1 MQSAIEEKPPLFEWR
16 LCLLYSALFIPNA
29 IHLSFFPLWLERR
42 GLDAVE
48 ISTLLTLPVFVR
60 LLVTPIL
67 TQVADNAKERAD
79 ILVALSGASLLFAA
93 MLLYPLGYWGI
104 LVVIMILAAFWSPQV
119 PIADSI
125 ALSGVRRYGIDYP
138 SVRIWGS
145 VLFLCTNVAAGL
157 IIQRTSADLAVMLMV
172 AGFAL
177 IFGAAFVTPRLG
189 KRRQP
194 DQGLFSSLRILKNP
208 LVLLILVATGLI
220 QGSHGLMYNFGS
232 IYWQS
237 LGISSQQVGFLW
249 AVPVISEIVLFRCYS
264 RLFGKWKPQSILA
277 VAGSISIVRWILFS
291 SAPLLGLGF
300 YGFSAVQMLHGF
312 TFGATY
318 LAQQAFLAHA
328 VPEEQAG
335 AAQGMSVLVHGII
348 MVAVMFVSGPLY
360 AAFGG
365 RGFIVMTA
373 VAAAGIAAGF
383 AFAARIGASKS
394 PDGHSTP

>member
-1 MQSAIEEKPPLFEWR
+1 MQNAIEDRPPLFEWR
-16 LCLLYSALFIPNA
+16 LCLLYSTLFIPNA
-29 IHLSFFPLWLERR
+29 IYLSFFPLWLENR
-42 GLDAVE
+42 GLDAIE

-60 LLVTPIL
+60 LLFTPVF
-67 TQVADNAKERAD
+67 TQIADNAKERAD

-104 LVVIMILAAFWSPQV
+104 MVVVMFLSAFWSPQV

-125 ALSGVRRYGIDYP
+125 ALSGVRRFGIDYP

-157 IIQRTSADLAVMLMV
+157 IIQRTRPDFAVPMMIV
-172 AGFAL
+172 GFAI
-177 IFGAAFVTPRLG
+177 IFVATFFTPRLG

-208 LVLLILVATGLI
+208 LVLLILIATGLI
-220 QGSHGLMYNFGS
+220 QGSHGFMYNFGS

-237 LGISSQQVGFLW
+237 LGITSQQVGLLW
-249 AVPVISEIVLFRCYS
+249 AVPVLSEIVLFRYYS
-264 RLFGKWKPQSILA
+264 RLFGHWKPQSILA
-277 VAGSISIVRWILFS
+277 VAAAIASIRWLLFS
-291 SAPLLGLGF
+291 AAPFFGIGF
-300 YGFSAVQMLHGF
+300 YGFSAVQMLHSF

-335 AAQGMSVLVHGII
+335 AAQGVSVLVHGVI
-348 MVAVMFVSGPLY
+348 MVVVMFVSGPLY

-365 RGFIVMTA
+365 LRIYRHDRCRRCWHC
-373 VAAAGIAAGF
+373 IW
-383 AFAARIGASKS
+383 ARFWC
-394 PDGHSTP
+394 TNY